1 MVDGIVKKIFESDVR
16 VAAKL
21 NRDID
26 DGAPSTRE
34 TLEALYR
41 HTGKAYGIGTTGA
54 PGVGKSTLVDQMIS
68 ALRTSGTTVNV
79 LAVDPTSTFSGGA
92 VPGDRIRMQRHSL
105 DQGVFVRSLATRGQ
119 FGITHRRLHDGNRR
133 QIGRIRVSHY
143 VQ

>member
-105 DQGVFVRSLATRGQ
+105 CLSAPSPTRGQ